1 VFCRGIAEKHEA
13 ASAEISGL
21 GMDDGEGEA
30 GGHGGIHGV
39 ASGLQHLDAGAGGE
53 LVDAGDDGVGSVR
66 RAQRRG
72 RRSGD
77 W

>member
-1 VFCRGIAEKHEA
+1 
-13 ASAEISGL
+13 
-21 GMDDGEGEA
+21 MDDGEGEA

-39 ASGLQHLDAGAGGE
+39 ASGLQHFDAGAGGE
-53 LVDAGDDGVGSVR
+53 LVDAGDDGVGSMR